1 MMEQLKTFSDK
12 ALDVASDAGDSAKA
26 GMGKFY
32 SIAMNHPKTSA
43 AVVLGAGAAAALVW
57 LVQRN
62 GGFNAVRKQVLA
74 RVRRS
79 PSFKRIS
86 RRTERAA

>member
-1 MMEQLKTFSDK
+1 MMGRLKRFSDK
-12 ALDVASDAGDSAKA
+12 AVDVASDAGDSAKE
-26 GMGKFY
+26 GMSKFY
-32 SIAMNHPKTSA
+32 SVAMNHPKTSA

-79 PSFKRIS
+79 PTVKRIARS
-86 RRTERAA
+86 TERAA